1 MKVSIPVASLVVM
14 ILFLNIATGS
24 EQLHILIVL
33 LSITIIN
40 IVSFQLYNHVVSI
53 MQEKNKKLLL
63 QKQDEAYL
71 Q

>member
-40 IVSFQLYNHVVSI
+40 IVSVQLYNHVVSI